1 MAFFDFNNYMAAGRE
16 VFAAFFIHGDNMAR
30 TTNKEPK
37 NSITYDYRGRAE
49 IFTDVEEIT
58 DENIIPVLVEA
69 YAHQSAV
76 TAQCQFL
83 LDYDAGIQPLRRKEP
98 KSYRPDIDFT
108 CIDNV
113 ANEISAF
120 KQGFVWGYPITLT
133 QRGSKDSGLTDE
145 PSAISLLNECYQ
157 AEDIDKKTQALGR
170 YVEICGIGFTYVD
183 IKTDWEEGDS
193 YFEHE
198 VLDPRFAF
206 IVKSS
211 RYIDHRPMLG
221 VSFRKTTDG
230 DIYFTCFSK
239 DKRYEIHNGKV
250 TNGRNKK
257 EDIWEPAERSGE
269 LNPLGAIPIV
279 EWFRS
284 YDRMGCFERQLSE
297 MDNLNLLVSDF
308 SNQVDQNT
316 QSVWHTNDVEF
327 PKQIITTTTENPDG
341 STNITTT
348 EKDVKPDSGEW
359 LSTFTS
365 PDGKTPFIK
374 PLTLDYDFDG
384 QLNNYI
390 TRRALIL
397 QKACVP
403 QRNDNS
409 GGSTGVAMSDATGW
423 SAAETDAQREQ
434 NIQASCKLE
443 EVKLVLK
450 AIRKSPAIDS
460 DNPLLKLRYMDVQPN
475 IKRQRTYE
483 LSVKTAALSNM
494 VNIGV
499 HGLHAMKTVNLFEDV
514 NGAWN
519 DSREM
524 MEAIQQSKITK
535 QQADEEPITTDGG
548 LIAQVSNSPLIDGIS
563 KEEPVEADGSNNA

>member
-1 MAFFDFNNYMAAGRE
+1 MALFLFWGFG
-16 VFAAFFIHGDNMAR
+16 MAR
-30 TTNKEPK
+30 TNKNEPK
-37 NSITYDYRGRAE
+37 NTISYSYKGRAE

-58 DENIIPVLVEA
+58 DDNIIPVLIEA
-69 YAHQSAV
+69 YAVQSSV

-98 KSYRPDIDFT
+98 KTYRPDIDFT

-120 KQGFVWGYPITLT
+120 KQGFVWGYPITLN
-133 QRGSKDSGLTDE
+133 QRGSKDSGTADE
-145 PSAISLLNECYQ
+145 SNAISLLNECYQ
-157 AEDIDKKTQALGR
+157 AAEINKKTQALGR
-170 YVEICGIGFTYVD
+170 FVEICGIGFTYVD

-193 YFEHE
+193 YFELE

-211 RYIDHRPMLG
+211 RHIDHRPMLG
-221 VSFRKTTDG
+221 VSFRRTTSG

-239 DKRYEIHNGKV
+239 NKRYEIHNGKV
-250 TNGRNKK
+250 INGKNKK
-257 EDIWEPAERSGE
+257 EDVWEPAERSGE

-327 PKQIITTTTENPDG
+327 PKQVVTTTTENPDG
-341 STNITTT
+341 STSTQTT
-348 EKDVKPDSGEW
+348 EKDIKPDSGEW

-374 PLTLDYDFDG
+374 PLTLDYDFAG

-409 GGSTGVAMSDATGW
+409 GGSTGIAMSDATGW

-434 NIQASCKLE
+434 NIQESCKLD

-450 AIRKSPAIDS
+450 AIRKSPNIQS
-460 DNPLLKLRYMDVQPN
+460 DNPLLALRYMDIQPN

-514 NGAWN
+514 QQTWH
-519 DSREM
+519 DSEETM
-524 MEAIQQSKITK
+524 TAIQQSKITK
-535 QQADEEPITTDGG
+535 QNNDEPMTTDGG
-548 LIAQVSNSPLIDGIS
+548 LMAQIGNSPLIDGMS
-563 KEEPVEADGSNNA
+563 KEVPVTVNDNNNA